1 MITPPAGLRP
11 HRDEQNPAYV
21 LLSPPC
27 LSPGDWPCQSQP
39 TRITPTSTPMTPDR
53 RRQLLAFLTSL
64 GLDPAP
70 SSAEALAPLDE
81 ALSHTSAGLA
91 FNHEQLEFLGDAVLR
106 LAAAEFL
113 ERHHPQLKVG
123 ERSALRAQLV
133 SDRWLAELGE
143 ACQIE
148 AVLRIGP
155 IAAGDK
161 SGRATLR
168 AEACEAVIGALYRIW
183 GDLEPVHRWLTPH
196 WQRTTAELQADPHRH
211 NWKSALQE
219 WSQAAGLGLP
229 HYNCLEC
236 NQLHGDPRRFH
247 CAVALG
253 ERELGEG
260 WGGSRRLAEQ
270 QAARMA
276 LEAVQPKAPPPA
288 SPS

>member
-1 MITPPAGLRP
+1 
-11 HRDEQNPAYV
+11 
-21 LLSPPC
+21 
-27 LSPGDWPCQSQP
+27 
-39 TRITPTSTPMTPDR
+39 MTPDR

-196 WQRTTAELQADPHRH
+196 WQRTTAELQADPHLH

-229 HYNCLEC
+229 SYSSREC

-276 LEAVQPKAPPPA
+276 LEAVQPKGAPPA

>member
-1 MITPPAGLRP
+1 
-11 HRDEQNPAYV
+11 
-21 LLSPPC
+21 
-27 LSPGDWPCQSQP
+27 
-39 TRITPTSTPMTPDR
+39 MTPDR
-53 RRQLLAFLTSL
+53 QRQLLAFLASL

-70 SSAEALAPLDE
+70 AKINANTTSTSNANANANANGSVLAPLDE
-81 ALSHTSAGLA
+81 ALTHTSAGLA

-113 ERHHPQLKVG
+113 ERHHPGLSVG

-133 SDRWLAELGE
+133 SDRWLAELGK

-155 IAAGDK
+155 IAAGDP

-196 WQRTTAELQADPHRH
+196 WQHTSAELQADPHLH
-211 NWKSALQE
+211 NWKTALQE
-219 WSQAAGLGLP
+219 WSQAQGLGLP
-229 HYNCLEC
+229 RYSSREC
-236 NQLHGDPRRFH
+236 NQIHGNLRRFH

-276 LEAVQPKAPPPA
+276 LEVVQPKDSKPA
-288 SPS
+288 RRA